1 MVSIAISNQLV
12 QYLLRPRGEPG
23 VGKWSIIVKD
33 TVVNEF
39 NGSFTDWKLTLWG
52 ECIDASKQ
60 DLLPMPTE
68 NDDDDHDRIDGF
80 VSTTTVSAGSSKTN
94 LPTNPSDHINRPV
107 NAKPT
112 LISSAT
118 ATPTTSDTLA
128 SATDSP
134 SSMPSA
140 VPDRFLPHYFPTFG
154 VSKRT
159 QIWIYGALTIIIL
172 FCIGLA
178 VYFFIQRRKRL
189 RNARDDYEFDMLD
202 DQTNGNGALAGGKRV
217 RRRAGELYDAFAGES
232 DEELLSEE
240 EGEYKDEKTISEEER
255 GRKLSRDES
264 EKP

>member
-1 MVSIAISNQLV
+1 M
-12 QYLLRPRGEPG
+12 
-23 VGKWSIIVKD
+23 
-33 TVVNEF
+33 NEF

-80 VSTTTVSAGSSKTN
+80 VSTTTISPGTSQTG
-94 LPTNPSDHINRPV
+94 LPTNPSDHIDRPV

-112 LISSAT
+112 PVSSTTTT
-118 ATPTTSDTLA
+118 AIMSDIMA
-128 SATDSP
+128 SATSSP
-134 SSMPSA
+134 STTPST

-178 VYFFIQRRKRL
+178 AYFFVQRRKRL
-189 RNARDDYEFDMLD
+189 RSSRDDYEFDMLD
-202 DQTNGNGALAGGKRV
+202 DQANSNGAMTGGKRV

-240 EGEYKDEKTISEEER
+240 EGEYKDEGLDMQEER